1 MNYWLVKSDPDE
13 YGWKELVRD
22 QSTEWTGVRNFTARN
37 NLKSMKSGDK
47 VLFYHSQ
54 KEKAVV
60 GISKVKKEYHPD
72 STAAKGEPWV
82 AVDLAPIKALK
93 TSVTLQRIKA
103 EKRLSHIH
111 LVRQARLSV
120 MPLGEKEFEM
130 ILGMGDEF

>member
-1 MNYWLVKSDPDE
+1 MNYWLVKSDPGE

-54 KEKAVV
+54 TEKAVV
-60 GISKVKKEYHPD
+60 GIAKVIKEYHPD
-72 STAAKGEPWV
+72 GTAAKGEPWV
-82 AVDLAPIKALK
+82 AVDLAPVKALK
-93 TSVTLQRIKA
+93 TPVTLAQIKTDPS
-103 EKRLSHIH
+103 LSHIH

-120 MPLGEKEFEM
+120 MPLGEKEYSN
-130 ILGMGDEF
+130 IVKRGQ